1 MRSLLRRLTLLF
13 NKEKATRELEDEM
26 ALHRQ
31 LRAESLK
38 RFGSPEP
45 EQEARRRF
53 GNAIQMTERS
63 RDAWGFGG
71 ADAFW
76 QDARYA
82 VRRLRQRPGFTASVV
97 GILALGV
104 GATTA
109 MFSAVDAALLRP
121 LPFARPQ
128 ELVTLNRLNIPFNP
142 GDGRE
147 DREQSF
153 DITHPMAMRDVFS
166 SVAAYA
172 SGGLNLDDP
181 AHPRRLTAGVVSGD
195 FFETIGV
202 RAARGRTIT
211 PNDGVPGAPKVAVL
225 SWSYWEEDF
234 SDLEII
240 GTTIPLNGT
249 PYEVI
254 GIMPPDFSFPNR
266 SDVWIPMSIPTTP
279 ATFQPFRGYLPS
291 TVIARV
297 APGVPLDVAETRMRE
312 AWRRVVSNYPR
323 QPGQKLNIDVQLQ
336 SVLTEG
342 ATQPLRA
349 TLVSDRRTALLVL
362 LATTGLLLLIA
373 CANVTNLLLSYG
385 VARARELA
393 VRSVLGATRPRLLR
407 QLLAESVVLAA
418 FGAAL
423 GVALAPIALRV
434 LRTMMPAQLA
444 GVAPAQL
451 DLRVL
456 SFATL
461 LALLTGIL
469 FGLWPAFGSTRGSTV
484 SAIKAGGGHGA
495 SASGARRSQRILVG
509 AEIAL
514 AGVLLVGAG
523 LMLRSFERLLS
534 TDSGMRP
541 DAVAT
546 LELSFGG
553 PGVRTPATNVRAS
566 RIQRLESILAE
577 LRRQPG
583 IAAAGAV
590 NDLPLRG
597 TGGIGVSVA
606 VEGAPKSAEEYYPR
620 YLVASDGYFESLG
633 IRLRSGRLFSSG
645 EPNENIAIISKAMAD
660 IYWPDADPIGR
671 TFLFGGD
678 PPPLTVVGVVD
689 DVREAGL
696 EREPGPQMYLLARRN
711 ISANVAIVARGAEG
725 TSDATLLAALRQ
737 AVRNV
742 DPAQA
747 VYNVRMMDQVVGSSI
762 AARKANTLL
771 ITLFGVLAV
780 LIAVLGV
787 YAVAANAVAQ
797 RNREFGIRAALGATK
812 SDLLRHV
819 SGEMLVVVT
828 GGVLAG
834 AAIAWAAS
842 RVMTGLVYGVTVH
855 DVGVFAT
862 APLLL
867 AVAAFA
873 ATIVPARRAM
883 RVEPVE
889 VMREE

>member
-1 MRSLLRRLTLLF
+1 MRALLRRLTLLF

-26 ALHRQ
+26 ALHRE

-53 GNAIQMTERS
+53 GNSIQMTERS

-121 LPFARPQ
+121 LPFARPH

-202 RAARGRTIT
+202 RAARGRTIS

-225 SWSYWEEDF
+225 SWSYWQEDF

-249 PYEVI
+249 PYEVV

-291 TVIARV
+291 NVIARL
-297 APGVPLDVAETRMRE
+297 APGVSLDVAETRMRE
-312 AWRRVVSNYPR
+312 AWKRVVSTYPR
-323 QPGQKLNIDVQLQ
+323 QPGQKLSIDVQLEA
-336 SVLTEG
+336 VLTEG
-342 ATQPLRA
+342 ATRPLRA
-349 TLVSDRRTALLVL
+349 TLLSDRRTALLVL

-456 SFATL
+456 TFATL
-461 LALLTGIL
+461 LALVTGIL
-469 FGLWPAFGSTRGSTV
+469 FGLWPAFGATRGSTV
-484 SAIKAGGGHGA
+484 AAIKAGGGHGA
-495 SASGARRSQRILVG
+495 SASGTRRSQRLLVG

-523 LMLRSFERLLS
+523 LMLRSFEKLVN
-534 TDSGMRP
+534 TDSGLTADR
-541 DAVAT
+541 AAT
-546 LELSFGG
+546 LELSFQRGT
-553 PGVRTPATNVRAS
+553 VQSLRL
-566 RIQRLESILAE
+566 QRLDAILAE

-583 IAAAGAV
+583 VVAAGAV

-597 TGGIGVSVA
+597 TGGIGVSVK
-606 VEGAPKSAEEYYPR
+606 VEGAPKASDEHFPR
-620 YLVASDGYFESLG
+620 YLVATDGYFETMG
-633 IRLRSGRLFSSG
+633 IALKRGRLFAS
-645 EPNENIAIISKAMAD
+645 NEQAEDVAVISESMAK
-660 IYWPDADPIGR
+660 IYWPNADPVGR

-678 PPPLTVVGVVD
+678 PPPLTVIGVVA

-711 ISANVAIVARGAEG
+711 MGTNAAIIARGTG
-725 TSDATLLAALRQ
+725 SVSDGALLTTLRQ

-742 DPAQA
+742 DPTQA
-747 VYNVRMMDQVVGSSI
+747 VYNVRMMDQVIGASM

-797 RNREFGIRAALGATK
+797 RAREFGIRVALGATRAN
-812 SDLLRHV
+812 LLRHV
-819 SGEMLVVVT
+819 TGEMVLVVA
-828 GGVLAG
+828 GGVVPG
-834 AAIAWAAS
+834 A
-842 RVMTGLVYGVTVH
+842 
-855 DVGVFAT
+855 
-862 APLLL
+862 
-867 AVAAFA
+867 
-873 ATIVPARRAM
+873 
-883 RVEPVE
+883 
-889 VMREE
+889 VMRQE